1 MQVKTTLMMWAM
13 ILNAVLFALS
23 QTVMAANYR
32 KLPFNGGMYG
42 KRDTNLDFDGTG
54 KALSS
59 MCEIAFEA
67 CAVWLPQPETSG
79 CKVVRIEGCRDQ
91 PLSWSRMSLLRD
103 VTE

>member
-1 MQVKTTLMMWAM
+1 MQIKTTMMMGAM
-13 ILNAVLFALS
+13 ILTAVLVALS

-67 CAVWLPQPETSG
+67 CAVWFPQPE
-79 CKVVRIEGCRDQ
+79 VN
-91 PLSWSRMSLLRD
+91 
-103 VTE
+103 

>member
-13 ILNAVLFALS
+13 ILTAVLFALS

-42 KRDTNLDFDGTG
+42 KRDTNLADPSPPCTSWSADFDGTG

-67 CAVWLPQPETSG
+67 CAVWFPQPE
-79 CKVVRIEGCRDQ
+79 VN
-91 PLSWSRMSLLRD
+91 
-103 VTE
+103 